1 MGTTCQDK
9 LRQTRL
15 GGKFKLDESFVCAG
29 GVDGKDTCK
38 GDGGSPL
45 VCPSQEDPDIYIQAG
60 IVAWGIGCG
69 EDGTPGVY
77 ADVSQ
82 AVCWIDQAVSCYY
95 GGLGSEE
102 PYENF
107 PSVFGYTS
115 DQCQV
120 WLQNKVYQLEDKRDG
135 AGKFGK
141 IFQSIID
148 KYTSCHGVGV
158 GWEEPNAPIVDPAP
172 PRTVTD
178 NGEDSYNTN
187 DNVEDSYNTN
197 DKLVDVEDSYNTNDK
212 LVEVGDSYN
221 SNEKIVDI
229 VDIVDA
235 KDDSYNTND
244 NVDDSYNTNDKIVEA
259 EGSYNSNQKIV
270 DQSAPV
276 TCGTPPA
283 AKITKESGESS
294 EDEKIVDA
302 IKPY

>member
-1 MGTTCQDK
+1 MG
-9 LRQTRL
+9 
-15 GGKFKLDESFVCAG
+15 
-29 GVDGKDTCK
+29 
-38 GDGGSPL
+38 
-45 VCPSQEDPDIYIQAG
+45 SQEDPDIYIQAG

-95 GGLGSEE
+95 GGLGSDE

-120 WLQNKVYQLEDKRDG
+120 WLENKVYELEDKRDG

-158 GWEEPNAPIVDPAP
+158 GWEEPNAPIIDPAP
-172 PRTVTD
+172 PRTVTA
-178 NGEDSYNTN
+178 NGGDSYNTN

-197 DKLVDVEDSYNTNDK
+197 DNV
-212 LVEVGDSYN
+212 
-221 SNEKIVDI
+221 
-229 VDIVDA
+229 
-235 KDDSYNTND
+235 DDSYNTND
-244 NVDDSYNTNDKIVEA
+244 NVDDSYNTNDKLVNVEDSYNTNEELVEA
-259 EGSYNSNQKIV
+259 EDNYNTNDKIVEVEDNYNSNQKIV

-283 AKITKESGESS
+283 AKITKESGENS
-294 EDEKIVDA
+294 EDEKIVEA

>member
-1 MGTTCQDK
+1 MG
-9 LRQTRL
+9 
-15 GGKFKLDESFVCAG
+15 KLDKSFLCAG
-29 GVDGKDTCK
+29 GVDGKDTCR

-45 VCPSQEDPDIYIQAG
+45 VCPSQSDPNTYIQAG

-82 AVCWIDQAVSCYY
+82 AVCWIDQTVSCYY

-120 WLQNKVYQLEDKRDG
+120 WLENKVYGLEDKRDG

-148 KYTSCHGVGV
+148 KYTSCHGVAV
-158 GWEEPNAPIVDPAP
+158 GWEEPNAPIIDPAP

-178 NGEDSYNTN
+178 NGEGSYNTN
-187 DNVEDSYNTN
+187 DNAENSYNTN
-197 DKLVDVEDSYNTNDK
+197 EDSYNTNDK
-212 LVEVGDSYN
+212 LVEVEDSYN
-221 SNEKIVDI
+221 TNEKIVDI
-229 VDIVDA
+229 VDIVEA
-235 KDDSYNTND
+235 KDSH
-244 NVDDSYNTNDKIVEA
+244 
-259 EGSYNSNQKIV
+259 NSNQKIV

-283 AKITKESGESS
+283 AKITK
-294 EDEKIVDA
+294 
-302 IKPY
+302 

>member
-1 MGTTCQDK
+1 MG
-9 LRQTRL
+9 
-15 GGKFKLDESFVCAG
+15 LDESFVCAG
-29 GVDGKDTCK
+29 GVNGKDTCK

-95 GGLGSEE
+95 GGLGSGE

-120 WLQNKVYQLEDKRDG
+120 WLENKVYELEDKRDG

-158 GWEEPNAPIVDPAP
+158 AWEGPNAPIIDPAP

-178 NGEDSYNTN
+178 NGGDSYNTTIMLMIPTTPMTMLMIPTTPT
-187 DNVEDSYNTN
+187 TN
-197 DKLVDVEDSYNTNDK
+197 LLMLRIPTILTTSLSRLKIPTIPTRRLLMLLMPKMIPTTPTTMLMIPTTPTRRLLRLRTTTIPTIRLLRWRTTTTAIRISLTN
-212 LVEVGDSYN
+212 LL
-221 SNEKIVDI
+221 
-229 VDIVDA
+229 
-235 KDDSYNTND
+235 
-244 NVDDSYNTNDKIVEA
+244 
-259 EGSYNSNQKIV
+259 Q
-270 DQSAPV
+270 
-276 TCGTPPA
+276 
-283 AKITKESGESS
+283 
-294 EDEKIVDA
+294 
-302 IKPY
+302 